1 MDFEQQFGIKLSVLL
16 AGFIG
21 GVVSLTYETKITFY
35 RALLLIISGAAV
47 AAYLQPLAEHWMNL
61 PENLSTALGFVLGLV
76 SMKVIHFIMQYTE
89 GTLQKHLQD
98 YGRATKGNK
107 PDSGDR

>member
-16 AGFIG
+16 AGLIG

-35 RALLLIISGAAV
+35 RALLLIVSGASV

-61 PENLSTALGFVLGLV
+61 PEKFSTALGFILGLV

-89 GTLQKHLQD
+89 GTLQKHLKD
-98 YGRATKGNK
+98 DGRNTKDTK
-107 PDSGDR
+107 SDSGDK